1 MKIKLL
7 LLSISGFFMLA
18 LNAQMSTSSIDSLVN
33 LTLKTFDVP
42 GIAVGV
48 VKDGKVIH
56 AKGYGFRSLDSK
68 LPVDAETLFGIA
80 SNSKA
85 FTALA
90 LGMMVDEGRLSWD
103 DRVRDHL
110 PEFKLYD
117 AYVSENFTVRDLLTH
132 RSGLGLGAGDLMF
145 FPDGNNFTRR
155 EIIHNLR
162 YLKPVSQFRTKYD
175 YDNNL
180 YIVAGEVLAKV
191 SGLSWEEFIEQRIMK
206 PLGFDRS
213 RASWLRAK
221 GNANIIDAHVPVDGI
236 VKTIPHDWS
245 ETANAAGGIMSNIE
259 DLSKWLIFQMDSG
272 RYHNNKSLVSKKV
285 LMETWTPQTIIPV
298 MNRGSYNTNFAG
310 YGLGWFVSDVAG
322 KKQLQHSGGLL
333 GTVTLTT
340 FIPELHLGI
349 IVLTNQQ
356 SGAAFNA
363 ITNTIKDSYLGIK
376 GFDRVKAGRGGVD
389 QREKE
394 ARAIVDAVW
403 KTVDSSKRAKAIPSQ
418 KIYSGSYHDDW
429 FGKVEIREEKDGLR
443 FTSEKSPRLKGT
455 MHFYT
460 GNTWVVKWDDRSF
473 DADAFASFVLDEN
486 GIAKGFT
493 MRAFSPL
500 TDFSFDFH
508 DLDLKR
514 IK

>member
-1 MKIKLL
+1 MKQLL
-7 LLSISGFFMLA
+7 TLA
-18 LNAQMSTSSIDSLVN
+18 MAFLMAQANAQMRTAAIDSLVN

-42 GIAVGV
+42 GIAVGI
-48 VKDGKVIH
+48 VKDGKVVH
-56 AKGYGFRSLDSK
+56 AKGYGVRSLDNK
-68 LPVDAETLFGIA
+68 LPVDAQTLFGIA

-85 FTALA
+85 FTALG
-90 LGMMVDEGRLSWD
+90 LGMMVDEGKLSWND
-103 DRVRDHL
+103 KVRDHL

-117 AYVSENFTVRDLLTH
+117 PYVSDNFTIRDLLTH

-145 FPDGNNFTRR
+145 FPDGNNFSRK

-162 YLKPVSQFRTKYD
+162 YLKQVSQFRTKYD

-191 SGLSWEEFIEQRIMK
+191 SGMSWEEFVEQKIMK
-206 PLGFDRS
+206 PLGFDKS
-213 RASWLRAK
+213 RASWSRAK
-221 GNANIIDAHVPVDGI
+221 ANANIIDAHVPVDGV

-272 RYHNNKSLVSKKV
+272 RYNNNKTLVSKKV

-298 MNRGSYNTNFAG
+298 NNRGTYNTNFAG
-310 YGLGWFVSDVAG
+310 YGLGWFVSDVSG

-340 FIPELHLGI
+340 FIPEMKLGI

-356 SGAAFNA
+356 SGAAFTA

-376 GFDRVKAGRGGVD
+376 GFDRVKMARGGVD
-389 QREKE
+389 QRENEAKE
-394 ARAIVDAVW
+394 IVRDVW
-403 KTVDSSKRAKAIPSQ
+403 KVVDSSKRVNAIPPA
-418 KIYSGSYHDDW
+418 KIYSGIYKDDW
-429 FGKVEIREEKDGLR
+429 FGQVNISDENGVVR
-443 FTSEKSPRLKGT
+443 FSSVKSPRLKGS
-455 MHFYT
+455 MYFYT

-473 DADAFASFVLDEN
+473 DADAFASFVLDEK
-486 GIAKGFT
+486 GRAKEFT

-508 DLDLKR
+508 DLNFSR
-514 IK
+514 VRGE